1 MASSSSAA
9 ILAGMHA
16 PAALSEDEAKELLYK
31 VAERFNFQPEI
42 ADYLLS
48 LGVRSLSDFQNCVTS
63 KEAIDKELTAKMPET
78 TSWTG
83 SRMVQTARVRMAW
96 ESTFQATQAETKKA
110 AAYEDASQD
119 LLPEEELS
127 TLEQKW
133 WRRYKFNPDPERC
146 PSDYVVT
153 TAARQLKS
161 RRIVAPNFLTVK
173 TLHQQK
179 ARTKQRLQIGSAGG
193 KSLEIVEE
201 GAADARARDLTLDN
215 YFLGVELWA
224 MAWAKKLAL
233 TLPQAHRR
241 T

>member
-16 PAALSEDEAKELLYK
+16 PAALSEADAKELLYK
-31 VAERFNFQPEI
+31 VAEKFNFQPEI

-48 LGVRSLSDFQNCVTS
+48 LGIRSLSDFQNGFTS
-63 KEAIDKELTAKMPET
+63 KEAIDTELTKKMPET
-78 TSWTG
+78 TAWTG

-96 ESTFQATQAETKKA
+96 ESTFQATQAETKQK

-119 LLPEEELS
+119 LLPEEDLFN
-127 TLEQKW
+127 LEQKW
-133 WRRYKFNPDPERC
+133 WKRYKFNVDPERC

-179 ARTKQRLQIGSAGG
+179 AHTKQRLQIGSAGG
-193 KSLEIVEE
+193 KSLEIVED
-201 GAADARARDLTLDN
+201 GAADSRARDLTFDN

-224 MAWAKKLAL
+224 QCQL
-233 TLPQAHRR
+233 
-241 T
+241 